1 MMVNEEIDELEM
13 FRDLFEMIQ
22 RNSYQGKPSYNKST
36 IWLGRLK
43 KAIEARKKPEGRI
56 VYLKGTGHINKGG
69 LAKAMREQQLKDLE
83 KTQDT
88 VDVPILA
95 VDQAEAAAGKEW
107 PREQKEA
114 VLSKAVKVT
123 ELMSEDAEPIRMEPL
138 NIPKGAMFTEHPNDD
153 AVDSMESAMNAM
165 ALKPMARTD
174 PNEMKIQD
182 LNNPSELF
190 KKNCELIENKEELI
204 RQLTVANEAITVQ
217 SNKINKMRDKINN
230 QRKQLSNDTIKTVD
244 HLLCVK
250 NHIGDLV
257 QDNITLGATLEKTQ
271 RKKNKAGVLIRNL
284 KRENEQLAEMLSD
297 VTMKYMGAATER
309 DGAVYE
315 LKSIKAAIKQAQQ
328 DSMDA
333 LRGLRR
339 ED

>member
-1 MMVNEEIDELEM
+1 MVREEFNERDAIKDILEM
-13 FRDLFEMIQ
+13 IH
-22 RNSYQGKPSYNKST
+22 RNAYDGSPAYNKSR
-36 IWLGRLK
+36 ILLSQIE
-43 KAIEARKKPEGRI
+43 KAEAAEDKPKGRI
-56 VYLKGTGHINKGG
+56 VYLKGTGHINKAG
-69 LAKAMREQQLKDLE
+69 LAKSMEE
-83 KTQDT
+83 
-88 VDVPILA
+88 
-95 VDQAEAAAGKEW
+95 AEAKAK
-107 PREQKEA
+107 KEA

-123 ELMSEDAEPIRMEPL
+123 DLMEDSEPIKMEPL
-138 NIPKGAMFTEHPNDD
+138 KIPKGAMFTEHPNDD

-250 NHIGDLV
+250 NHIADLV

-284 KRENEQLAEMLSD
+284 KRENEQLTEMLSD

-315 LKSIKAAIKQAQQ
+315 LESIKAAIKQAQQ